1 MKSQFVWSL
10 KKRGLIYDNL
20 YKQRGAGYLLLED
33 LIIYTDKEIA
43 NLTYSSER
51 TAKAHVQNIREKLS
65 ARNRTVAALML
76 NGVKV

>member
-1 MKSQFVWSL
+1 MIIFTNKEARVISYL
-10 KKRGLIYDNL
+10 KVG
-20 YKQRGAGYLLLED
+20 
-33 LIIYTDKEIA
+33 YTDKEIA
-43 NLTYSSER
+43 KLTYSSER

>member
-1 MKSQFVWSL
+1 MAKSQFLWSL

-20 YKQRGAGYLLLED
+20 YKQEARVISYLKMG
-33 LIIYTDKEIA
+33 YTDKEIA

-51 TAKAHVQNIREKLS
+51 TAKAHVQNIKEKLN

-76 NGVKV
+76 NGVKL

>member
-1 MKSQFVWSL
+1 MIVFTNKEARVISYL
-10 KKRGLIYDNL
+10 KVGH
-20 YKQRGAGYLLLED
+20 
-33 LIIYTDKEIA
+33 TDKEIA
-43 NLTYSSER
+43 KLTYSSER

>member
-1 MKSQFVWSL
+1 MIICTNKEARVISYL
-10 KKRGLIYDNL
+10 KMG
-20 YKQRGAGYLLLED
+20 
-33 LIIYTDKEIA
+33 YTDKEIA

-65 ARNRTVAALML
+65 ARNGTVAALML

>member
-1 MKSQFVWSL
+1 MIIFTNKEARVISYL
-10 KKRGLIYDNL
+10 KMG
-20 YKQRGAGYLLLED
+20 
-33 LIIYTDKEIA
+33 YTDKEIA
-43 NLTYSSER
+43 KLTYSSER

>member
-1 MKSQFVWSL
+1 MVIFTNKEARVISYL
-10 KKRGLIYDNL
+10 KMG
-20 YKQRGAGYLLLED
+20 
-33 LIIYTDKEIA
+33 YTDKEIA
-43 NLTYSSER
+43 KLTYSSER

>member
-1 MKSQFVWSL
+1 MIVFTNKEARVISYL
-10 KKRGLIYDNL
+10 KVG
-20 YKQRGAGYLLLED
+20 
-33 LIIYTDKEIA
+33 YTDKEIA
-43 NLTYSSER
+43 KLTYSSER